1 MGLYING
8 IQYDILS
15 PEGRLIMDISPDHII
30 TNGAK
35 SFSSDDC
42 LLRDANGVYLTTTKH
57 TQTLSPDDA
66 TLEDNENQHS

>member
-15 PEGRLIMDISPDHII
+15 PDGRLNMEFHPHHII

-35 SFSSDDC
+35 SVSSDDC
-42 LLRDANGVYLTTTKH
+42 LLRDANGVYLTMTKQ
-57 TQTLSPDDA
+57 TQSLSLDD
-66 TLEDNENQHS
+66 DENKYE